1 LERAKTVQ
9 VPKSNTQG
17 YSTEGSNS
25 QSQKG
30 ESRREQSQKERESGL
45 PPNWEQWYSDFK
57 KQYICLTV
65 RQVTALKPILE
76 CLLQLEVLVGAKEN
90 LEVIIASITTQLS
103 EPKEDH

>member
-1 LERAKTVQ
+1 MQE
-9 VPKSNTQG
+9 PKNNTLS
-17 YSTEGSNS
+17 YSTEGKNS

-30 ESRREQSQKERESGL
+30 ESKGEQSQKERESGL
-45 PPNWEQWYSDFK
+45 PSNWEQWYSDFK

-65 RQVTALKPILE
+65 RQAKALKPILE
-76 CLLQLEVLVGAKEN
+76 CLLQLEVLVGTKEN